1 MRWHLY
7 CRVVDN
13 LGDIGVAWRLAADL
27 ASRGEDVRLAV
38 DDASALAWMAPGGVH
53 RVEVCAWTDATAAAP
68 NVVVELFGGGIPA
81 DVAASAAAATP
92 APVTINIEH
101 LSAERYVERSH
112 GLPSPRTTAQGL
124 PLTTWYVYPG
134 FTEGTGGLLRE
145 RNLLER
151 RQAFDADAWLRT
163 IGVPSRSGERRVGLF
178 CYADSAVPALI
189 DALRHAPT
197 LLLLAH
203 GNATDQGRAALGP
216 SMACGALRA
225 VALPRLSQ
233 GDFDRLLWT
242 CDLDF
247 VRGEDSLV
255 RAIWSGVP
263 FVWQLYVQDDG
274 AHRAKLAAFLD
285 LFLSAAP
292 VPLAGAVRSLFER
305 WNDGARRSLDDSA
318 LAPALLDAWAAHCR
332 RWRAELV
339 ARDDLVTQLIRFA
352 GSKR

>member
-27 ASRGEDVRLAV
+27 ASRGEAVRLAV
-38 DDASALAWMAPGGVH
+38 DDASALAWMAPDGAP
-53 RVEVCAWTDATAAAP
+53 RVEICAWTAAAAAAP
-68 NVVVELFGGGIPA
+68 DVVVELFGGGIPGEVEA
-81 DVAASAAAATP
+81 CAAAGAR
-92 APVTINIEH
+92 APVIVNVEH

-112 GLPSPRTTAQGL
+112 GLPSPRTTAQGR
-124 PLTTWYVYPG
+124 PFTTWYVYPG
-134 FTEGTGGLLRE
+134 FTEGTGGLPRE
-145 RNLLER
+145 RDLLER
-151 RQAFDADAWLRT
+151 RRAFDPDAWLRT
-163 IGVPSRSGERRVGLF
+163 IGVPSRAGERRVGLF

-189 DALRHAPT
+189 DALQPSPT

-203 GNATDQGRAALGP
+203 GAAADQGRAVLGP

-225 VALPRLSQ
+225 VALPPLSQ
-233 GDFDRLLWT
+233 VDFDRLLWS
-242 CDLDF
+242 CDLEF

-285 LFLSAAP
+285 LFLAGAP
-292 VPLAGAVRSLFER
+292 AQLAGAVRSLFER
-305 WNDGARRSLDDSA
+305 WNDGAPRSLDDSA